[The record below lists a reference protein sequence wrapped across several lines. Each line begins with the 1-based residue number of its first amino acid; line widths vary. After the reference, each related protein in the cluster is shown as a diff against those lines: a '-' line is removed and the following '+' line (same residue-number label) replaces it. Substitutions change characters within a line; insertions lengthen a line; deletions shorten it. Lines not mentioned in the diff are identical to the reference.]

1 MQEPEGPQMR
11 KAVSDFSLT
20 ALELLVGTA
29 GFELATPCTP
39 CKAVGFIPFIFN
51 DLRWRSLQTVR
62 NEAQKCS
69 GMSPRS
75 PHAMAGSEGR
85 ITNRV
90 D

>member
-39 CKAVGFIPFIFN
+39 CKCATR
-51 DLRWRSLQTVR
+51 LRYAPKEKEYSRTKKRLHALV
-62 NEAQKCS
+62 QKKC
-69 GMSPRS
+69 
-75 PHAMAGSEGR
+75 
-85 ITNRV
+85 
-90 D
+90 